1 MMTSRTILEKNMVE
15 MQTMLNWAKPG
26 HFGSRA
32 AFETR
37 FGQLNQFDHLTG
49 DEKVQQFRESCADG
63 AFFHC
68 HVDPR
73 VDPWRSSARRR
84 TPLTTKTP

>member
-1 MMTSRTILEKNMVE
+1 MNPTGLIGTILEKSMGE

-32 AFETR
+32 AFEKR

-63 AFFHC
+63 AFFQLSC
-68 HVDPR
+68 
-73 VDPWRSSARRR
+73 
-84 TPLTTKTP
+84 